1 MYGVV
6 KLSFADAL
14 NAFALITAVSVPV
27 ATLLSVNAPVRKLCK
42 TLLSYGSM
50 LSGYPSVKQFCDST
64 AIMIDANELFP
75 AESISLEGIKT
86 FEDYSIDE
94 SLLCG
99 IAILKEAQNPI
110 ANAFDSVVAETE
122 ETLPE
127 VESVLYE
134 DEIGLVGWIKS
145 ERILGRNILLRAD
158 RSHICQEQADLLQC
172 LLQDTL
178 PMLSSRLKCRE
189 PKPMA

>member
-1 MYGVV
+1 
-6 KLSFADAL
+6 
-14 NAFALITAVSVPV
+14 
-27 ATLLSVNAPVRKLCK
+27 
-42 TLLSYGSM
+42 
-50 LSGYPSVKQFCDST
+50 
-64 AIMIDANELFP
+64 MIDANELFP

-145 ERILGRNILLRAD
+145 EKNPCGFTHAYGKVQRG
-158 RSHICQEQADLLQC
+158 
-172 LLQDTL
+172 
-178 PMLSSRLKCRE
+178 SSE
-189 PKPMA
+189 YGI

>member
-1 MYGVV
+1 
-6 KLSFADAL
+6 
-14 NAFALITAVSVPV
+14 
-27 ATLLSVNAPVRKLCK
+27 
-42 TLLSYGSM
+42 
-50 LSGYPSVKQFCDST
+50 
-64 AIMIDANELFP
+64 MIDANELFP

-86 FEDYSIDE
+86 FEDYGIDE

-110 ANAFDSVVAETE
+110 ANAFDSVVAGTE

-145 ERILGRNILLRAD
+145 ERILVGSRTLMEKYSVEVPNMEYEEKYTSQGRQVTYLSRAGRLVAMFVTRYTPD
-158 RSHICQEQADLLQC
+158 V
-172 LLQDTL
+172 
-178 PMLSSRLKCRE
+178 SSRLKCRE